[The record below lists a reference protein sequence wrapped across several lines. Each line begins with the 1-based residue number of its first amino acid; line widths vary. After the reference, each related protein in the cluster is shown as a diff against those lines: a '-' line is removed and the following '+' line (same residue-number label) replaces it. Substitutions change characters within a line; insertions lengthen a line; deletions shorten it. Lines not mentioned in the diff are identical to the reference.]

1 VTQRGRPR
9 AFDRDTALARAMA
22 VFWAKGY
29 EGASMADL
37 TGAME
42 INAPSIYAAFGSKAE
57 LFREAVEIY
66 RTRVGVQIWDALPAA
81 ATAREGFANFLKETA
96 LAYTHADE
104 PHGCLIVLGAL
115 HGERDSEKV
124 CALLRDRRLENASQL
139 RDRLERGIREG
150 ELPATIDCQQVA
162 EFYATVQHGMSI
174 TARDG
179 ASLDQLMKT
188 ADAAMAAWDALTW
201 QAA

>member
-1 VTQRGRPR
+1 MTQRGRPR
-9 AFDRDTALARAMA
+9 AFDRDAALARAME

-37 TGAME
+37 TAAME
-42 INAPSIYAAFGSKAE
+42 INAPSLYAAFGSKAE
-57 LFREAVEIY
+57 LFKDAVEVY
-66 RTRVGVQIWDALPAA
+66 RTRVGVQIWEALPEA

-115 HGERDSEKV
+115 HGEQGSESV
-124 CALLRDRRLENASQL
+124 CALLRDRRLENVTHL
-139 RDRLERGIREG
+139 RNRLERGIGEG

-179 ASLDQLMKT
+179 ASLEQLMKT
-188 ADAAMAAWDALTW
+188 ADAAMAAWDTLTS

>member
-1 VTQRGRPR
+1 MTQRGRPR
-9 AFDRDTALARAMA
+9 AFDRDTALLRAME

-42 INAPSIYAAFGSKAE
+42 INAPSLYAAFGSKAG
-57 LFREAVEIY
+57 LFREAVEVY

-115 HGERDSEKV
+115 HGERGSESV
-124 CALLRDRRLENASQL
+124 CALLRDRRLENVSQL

-188 ADAAMAAWDALTW
+188 ADAAMAAWDALTL

>member
-1 VTQRGRPR
+1 MTQRGRPR
-9 AFDRDTALARAMA
+9 AFDRDAAMARAME

-42 INAPSIYAAFGSKAE
+42 INAPSLYAAFGSKAG
-57 LFREAVEIY
+57 LFKEAVEVY
-66 RTRVGVQIWDALPAA
+66 RTKVGVQIWDALPEA

-115 HGERDSEKV
+115 HGEQGSESV
-124 CALLRDRRLENASQL
+124 CALLRERRLENVRQL
-139 RDRLERGIREG
+139 HARLERGVREG
-150 ELPATIDCQQVA
+150 ELPAAVDCQQVA

-179 ASLDQLMKT
+179 ASPEQLLKT
-188 ADAAMAAWDALTW
+188 ADAAMAAWDALTL
-201 QAA
+201 QVA